1 MSGTENNVCKS
12 VKSLMVSEM
21 NEENDPTFDKPE
33 NENPKSEPENLPK
46 EELGNA
52 NGGDLEISD
61 PSSFEDSPLSEKDGV
76 VQQLPSASSSDEG
89 LSTSSHK
96 EKGHPSSQITH
107 ATALSGISG
116 HGSGGSITSDDDSE
130 PQTSRKL
137 PSGFVQILALLRKNL
152 LTRYRTPTGTFFELF
167 SPLMMMLILAAAY
180 TLSEIT
186 YKDAKMYSS
195 ITLDIPGP
203 WLDLVQS
210 TSSILFNEERRDIRS
225 RQLRRQQEQS
235 STEEWD
241 GETDWNDIFTGLQEK
256 IHHKLIDN
264 LVQGSGE
271 EQQRRKLQFS
281 DDDKVDDNDEED
293 GSSSRDVYDLLDE
306 ARRQVR
312 HRVDFFIILL
322 G

>member
-1 MSGTENNVCKS
+1 
-12 VKSLMVSEM
+12 
-21 NEENDPTFDKPE
+21 
-33 NENPKSEPENLPK
+33 
-46 EELGNA
+46 
-52 NGGDLEISD
+52 
-61 PSSFEDSPLSEKDGV
+61 
-76 VQQLPSASSSDEG
+76 
-89 LSTSSHK
+89 
-96 EKGHPSSQITH
+96 
-107 ATALSGISG
+107 
-116 HGSGGSITSDDDSE
+116 
-130 PQTSRKL
+130 
-137 PSGFVQILALLRKNL
+137 
-152 LTRYRTPTGTFFELF
+152 
-167 SPLMMMLILAAAY
+167 MMMLILAAAY

-241 GETDWNDIFTGLQEK
+241 GETDWNDIFTGLQDK